1 MMIDSETLLTPVSDE
16 VPAGPDRRETPER
29 VRIETFFDDD
39 FDQAAP
45 AEGGA
50 ATNRSARP
58 DARTV
63 VALVVEELRQ
73 TKDLELGV
81 YLARGGLAIRDL
93 GVAVAG
99 AEVAAGL
106 LSRYWDILHP
116 DLASS
121 ELIGRRNICQALGAY
136 AGFVRPMQQLAV
148 IRHERLGEITLGDL
162 LELAGNGPATERL
175 GLFNAIVHGS
185 AENEVEGVGAEAV
198 GVLRTDLARFAGAL
212 AAIDAFFSEKGLP
225 VNLGQSMAALAE
237 AQKGLA
243 VIAGA
248 EERPIAQAET
258 DGEGVSSPEGEK
270 LAATPSAETYSGAVN
285 SRQDVIRAINAICDY
300 YARKEPASPVPLALR
315 RARAWVEMS
324 FLDILNDIVP
334 GSVDDAERV
343 LVQRTEK

>member
-16 VPAGPDRRETPER
+16 APAGPDRRTTPER
-29 VRIETFFDDD
+29 VKIEAFFDDD

-45 AEGGA
+45 TEGGA

-58 DARTV
+58 DARA
-63 VALVVEELRQ
+63 VAALIVEELKQ

-93 GVAVAG
+93 GVAMAG
-99 AEVAAGL
+99 TEVTAGL
-106 LSRYWDILHP
+106 LSRYWETLHP

-162 LELAGNGPATERL
+162 LDLARTGQAAERL

-185 AENEVEGVGAEAV
+185 VEQEVDGVGAEAV
-198 GVLRTDLARFAGAL
+198 GALRADLARFAGAL

-225 VNLGQSMAALAE
+225 VSLGQSMAVLAE
-237 AQKGLA
+237 AQKGLDL
-243 VIAGA
+243 IAGA
-248 EERPIAQAET
+248 EEQPAALAET
-258 DGEGVSSPEGEK
+258 GGEGASSPEGEK
-270 LAATPSAETYSGAVN
+270 PAAAPSAEIYSGAVN

-315 RARAWVEMS
+315 RAKAWVEMS

-334 GSVDDAERV
+334 GSVDDAEKV
-343 LVQRTEK
+343 LVQRAEK